1 MNDFYDYL
9 EEWSANLNNMLND
22 DSILLSAIEGTEAD
36 NDKKDDDAGVKS
48 NAGADDKNT
57 DSPGRLSV
65 ELRAGNSISRIFL
78 AMKKAIVN
86 LVKNFAKKIS
96 EKAKARENAKWEE
109 NNKKFIADL
118 EAKKSDP
125 GFQNGKLA
133 TFYHYDYDA
142 LVEGIN
148 GCSVDAFGKL
158 KAAWNEIISK
168 LDHADNVDVSE
179 EDYEKM
185 FSNVNEDLKFSEE
198 ESVEKIVETA
208 KNAIRGPKIE
218 KIITPEIASWAE
230 SAVRKTPNLYKTV
243 SDNINS
249 MQKWADKLE
258 DLLDYDFA
266 HNGNKNIAA
275 PMQKLTAAFSK
286 VVQVLITMVS
296 ACLELIDESYVQATK
311 ILDLVYTKDGD

>member
-9 EEWSANLNNMLND
+9 DEWSANLNNMLND

-36 NDKKDDDAGVKS
+36 NDKDDDTGVKS
-48 NAGADDKNT
+48 NSGADDKNT

-133 TFYHYDYDA
+133 TFYHYDY
-142 LVEGIN
+142 
-148 GCSVDAFGKL
+148 
-158 KAAWNEIISK
+158 
-168 LDHADNVDVSE
+168 
-179 EDYEKM
+179 
-185 FSNVNEDLKFSEE
+185 
-198 ESVEKIVETA
+198 ESVGLK
-208 KNAIRGPKIE
+208 
-218 KIITPEIASWAE
+218 
-230 SAVRKTPNLYKTV
+230 
-243 SDNINS
+243 
-249 MQKWADKLE
+249 
-258 DLLDYDFA
+258 
-266 HNGNKNIAA
+266 
-275 PMQKLTAAFSK
+275 
-286 VVQVLITMVS
+286 
-296 ACLELIDESYVQATK
+296 DE
-311 ILDLVYTKDGD
+311 

>member
-1 MNDFYDYL
+1 M
-9 EEWSANLNNMLND
+9 
-22 DSILLSAIEGTEAD
+22 
-36 NDKKDDDAGVKS
+36 
-48 NAGADDKNT
+48 
-57 DSPGRLSV
+57 
-65 ELRAGNSISRIFL
+65 
-78 AMKKAIVN
+78 
-86 LVKNFAKKIS
+86 
-96 EKAKARENAKWEE
+96 
-109 NNKKFIADL
+109 
-118 EAKKSDP
+118 
-125 GFQNGKLA
+125 
-133 TFYHYDYDA
+133 
-142 LVEGIN
+142 
-148 GCSVDAFGKL
+148 DAFGKL

-168 LDHADNVDVSE
+168 LDHADHVDVSE

-198 ESVEKIVETA
+198 ESVEKIVEAA
-208 KNAIRGPKIE
+208 KNSIRGPKIE

-230 SAVRKTPNLYKTV
+230 SVVRKTPNLYKTV

-275 PMQKLTAAFSK
+275 PMQKITAAFSK